1 VHLALC
7 EFREIA
13 EAAISVGC
21 DGASRGVFNEL
32 LGKAEER
39 LCNRLARA
47 LSGVIGGIID
57 CEKFVT
63 AEG

>member
-1 VHLALC
+1 
-7 EFREIA
+7 
-13 EAAISVGC
+13 VGC